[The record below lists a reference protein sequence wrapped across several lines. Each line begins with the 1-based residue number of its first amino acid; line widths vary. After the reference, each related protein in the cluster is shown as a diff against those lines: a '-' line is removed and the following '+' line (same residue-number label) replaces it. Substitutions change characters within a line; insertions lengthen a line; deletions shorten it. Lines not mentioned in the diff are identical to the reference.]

1 MPSAA
6 LTGPEVSTDPMGQ
19 GLATSGSLILVS
31 VTVHG
36 APEHLSARLYVR
48 VLSSFRMDSSLQWFT
63 GPNKG
68 HGTKT
73 ALVEERHAASGGG
86 GGQGQVPRG
95 SIPSADR
102 PPTHPESSQGLLS
115 GSSPNSSF
123 RSFMEVPF
131 HRRG

>member
-1 MPSAA
+1 MPSAP

-48 VLSSFRMDSSLQWFT
+48 VLPSFRMHSSLQRFT

-73 ALVEERHAASGGG
+73 ALVEERHAARGGE
-86 GGQGQVPRG
+86 GQGQVPRG
-95 SIPSADR
+95 STPSADR